1 MICSGELWRRVVRK
15 YHIFLARQLARLQ
28 HHHHRRMDLNPM
40 ERKER
45 KERKGLG
52 DMLTGG
58 LCSKT
63 SLWQAWMMV
72 ERDPAVYGLVSRR
85 RS

>member
-1 MICSGELWRRVVRK
+1 MRE
-15 YHIFLARQLARLQ
+15 YHIFLAHQLARLQ
-28 HHHHRRMDLNPM
+28 RHHHRPMDLNPKA
-40 ERKER
+40 RKV
-45 KERKGLG
+45 KKGLG

-63 SLWQAWMMV
+63 SLWRPWMMV